1 MSADDRANREGPS
14 PEGATSVRRL
24 HNDFGELRGL
34 SIWLRRFATRNAID
48 VETVASLEL
57 CVHEM
62 VTNVIDHAYHDDEL
76 HEIVVRLRA
85 SADEVVAAVEDDGEP
100 FNPVEAPPRPRPTTL
115 DEATVR
121 GYGIP
126 ILRALAQ
133 RLEYSRV
140 DGHNRFSLAVR
151 RRGTR

>member
-1 MSADDRANREGPS
+1 MSAEDRAGREGPS
-14 PEGATSVRRL
+14 PEGAATVRRL

-34 SIWLRRFATRNAID
+34 STWLRRFADRNGIE

-57 CVHEM
+57 CVHEV
-62 VTNVIDHAYHDDEL
+62 VTNVIDHAYRDDEL

-85 SADEVVAAVEDDGEP
+85 SADEVVAVVEDDGAA

-140 DGHNRFSLAVR
+140 DGRNHFTVALR
-151 RRGTR
+151 RSGAG